1 MTARVRDLSVVLLFL
16 PHRCGRRVEA
26 RRGDGHVASIHEG
39 VAGLRRCGDT
49 FARARQRGT
58 TSRVRRLTDCLLAH
72 RTRNLCATSLLAHT
86 SHTLLP
92 TLLILSVH
100 HLRACAFRTCAQA
113 RDIAVRMANAD
124 YKRLVSRLIKERKPV
139 PPFNPDLIPAF
150 EDENESG
157 EKLNYLVALAVT
169 LPYMRK
175 GAHSMA
181 PVSAVDAASMKFPA
195 FGALAGRAMADAN
208 KNLHFAV
215 LVMSML
221 RESRRLMDF
230 MAEHELLAFA
240 LKEDGSLA
248 FDFTEAESTLKEQLD
263 EYDLDVLR
271 KTLPFSKPAHVVVR
285 DRGTAITNSLDANY
299 PDAHQLNC
307 SRHGAEDLSKYKA
320 AGKRALQT
328 YHPLTMLRQ
337 GVSL

>member
-1 MTARVRDLSVVLLFL
+1 M
-16 PHRCGRRVEA
+16 
-26 RRGDGHVASIHEG
+26 
-39 VAGLRRCGDT
+39 
-49 FARARQRGT
+49 
-58 TSRVRRLTDCLLAH
+58 
-72 RTRNLCATSLLAHT
+72 
-86 SHTLLP
+86 
-92 TLLILSVH
+92 
-100 HLRACAFRTCAQA
+100 RTCVQA

-230 MAEHELLAFA
+230 MAEHEFLAFA
-240 LKEDGSLA
+240 LKENGALA
-248 FDFTEAESTLKEQLD
+248 FDFTEAESTLAEQLA
-263 EYDLDVLR
+263 EYDVDVLR